1 MNTSDVVKA
10 YLATRRAQGVQI
22 RSGAKTLRQFAR
34 ETGDLPL
41 DTVTP
46 QAVATFLRGNGA
58 LSATWTTKFRL
69 LSGLYRF
76 ALHRDIATISP
87 LPELKPK
94 LPPQQT
100 PYVYTHDE
108 LRRLLD
114 ATTVVRAA
122 NSALQATTYRTMLLL
137 LYGAGLRISEA
148 IGLTLTDVDLSEC
161 LLTIRNA
168 KFYKTRLVPI
178 GPELASALTT
188 YYEQRSRLAQPMA
201 RDSAFLCTRSGRQL
215 MYKNVGPLFRRI
227 RAAAGIVCP
236 PNEPRPPRLHDLRH
250 TAAVHRVLAWY
261 RSGRDVQ
268 LLLPK
273 LATYLGHANITS
285 TQRYLLMT
293 PELMFEASRRFETYA
308 LEGHNQESHHA

>member
-1 MNTSDVVKA
+1 MNTSDVIKT

-22 RSGAKTLRQFAR
+22 RSGARTLRQFAR
-34 ETGDLPL
+34 ETGDRPL

-46 QAVATFLRGNGA
+46 YAVAAFLRGHGA
-58 LSATWTTKFRL
+58 ISATWILKFRL
-69 LSGLYRF
+69 LTGLYLF
-76 ALHRDIATISP
+76 ALHRGFATFSP
-87 LPELKPK
+87 LPEFKPK

-108 LRRLLD
+108 LQRLLD
-114 ATTVVRAA
+114 ATAVVRSA
-122 NSALQATTYRTMLLL
+122 NSPLQAATCRTVLLL

-148 IGLTLTDVDLSEC
+148 IGLTLTDVDLSERI
-161 LLTIRNA
+161 LTIRNT

-178 GPELASALTT
+178 GPGLASVLTT
-188 YYEQRSRLAQPMA
+188 YYEQRSRLPLPIA
-201 RDSAFLCTRSGRQL
+201 RDSAFFCTRSGCRL
-215 MYKNVGPLFRRI
+215 FYTNVGALFRRI

-236 PNEPRPPRLHDLRH
+236 PDEPRPPRLHDLRH

-261 RSGRDVQ
+261 RSGQDVQ

-285 TQRYLLMT
+285 TQRYLQMT
-293 PELMFEASRRFETYA
+293 PELMLEASHRFAAYA
-308 LEGHNQESHHA
+308 LDGAVQEIDHA